1 MTLTVTAP
9 VAGTVTAMSDVP
21 DPVFAQEIVGPGVA
35 IAPDAGSATAVAP
48 ISGKLVKLHPHA
60 FVIVGDGGAGVLVH
74 LGIDTVKLHGEGFT
88 LKAAEGDEVSAG
100 DPIVEWS
107 PPDVESAGYSSVVP
121 VVALDAKADA
131 LEDIVE
137 AGQVV
142 VGDRL
147 FAWRR

>member
-1 MTLTVTAP
+1 VTLTVTAP
-9 VAGTVTAMSDVP
+9 VAGTVTAMSEVP

-35 IAPDAGSATAVAP
+35 IAPDA
-48 ISGKLVKLHPHA
+48 
-60 FVIVGDGGAGVLVH
+60 VGDGGAGVLVH

-107 PPDVESAGYSSVVP
+107 PHDVESAGYSSVVP

-131 LEDIVE
+131 LEDIAQ

>member
-1 MTLTVTAP
+1 MTLTVSAP
-9 VAGTVTAMSDVP
+9 VAGTVTAMSEVP

-35 IAPDAGSATAVAP
+35 VSPEAQTVVAVAP
-48 ISGKLVKLHPHA
+48 ISGKIVKLHPHA
-60 FVIVGDGGAGVLVH
+60 FVIVGEGGAGVLVH
-74 LGIDTVKLHGEGFT
+74 LGIDTVKLQGEGFT
-88 LKAAEGDEVSAG
+88 LKSAEGDEVTAG

-107 PPDVESAGYSSVVP
+107 PQSVEAAGYSAVVP

-131 LEDIVE
+131 LEDMTE
-137 AGQVV
+137 ADRVV

>member
-1 MTLTVTAP
+1 
-9 VAGTVTAMSDVP
+9 
-21 DPVFAQEIVGPGVA
+21 
-35 IAPDAGSATAVAP
+35 
-48 ISGKLVKLHPHA
+48 
-60 FVIVGDGGAGVLVH
+60 VLVH

>member
-1 MTLTVTAP
+1 MLIVSAP
-9 VAGTVTAMSDVP
+9 VAGTVTALREVP

-35 IAPDAGSATAVAP
+35 VSPEGQTAVAVAP
-48 ISGKLVKLHPHA
+48 ISGKIVKLHPHA
-60 FVIVGDGGAGVLVH
+60 FVIVGEGGAGVLVH
-74 LGIDTVKLHGEGFT
+74 LGIDTVKLQGEGFT
-88 LKAAEGDEVSAG
+88 LKSAEGDAVSAG

-107 PPDVESAGYSSVVP
+107 PTGVESAGYSAVVP

-131 LEDIVE
+131 LEDITTAERV
-137 AGQVV
+137 A